1 MSVINGWGRNL
12 LTFVMKDVIRER
24 SDDGCVKIKSTE
36 PCQVKFG
43 ISLGISVIETIICD
57 DLSAGKKLCVEF
69 LPGSW
74 HASLTATV
82 K

>member
-12 LTFVMKDVIRER
+12 LTFVMEDVIRER
-24 SDDGCVKIKSTE
+24 SDDGCVKIKSIE
-36 PCQVKFG
+36 PCQVKLG

-69 LPGSW
+69 LPGS
-74 HASLTATV
+74 
-82 K
+82 